1 MKKYLN
7 QIQKIALA
15 VLLSLL
21 TFGSAFAQA
30 ETAKI
35 KDGTI
40 SNGAS
45 KAVNG
50 AIFELESN
58 NKGML
63 ISRLSTAQRNAIP
76 IANLSNGLLVYNT
89 NTNCF
94 DYWDALRLQ
103 WLSMCGTP
111 PPAVFDISAVECAA
125 ITANGTYKQGVALSG
140 DNTMTIPVTVTQPG
154 TYTISATTANGYYFE
169 ASGSF
174 PNANSYELTLR
185 GTGKPNTGYAT
196 GDAGDVVSLVL
207 NGKVSTCTP
216 NIYVEKANVDFSVNC
231 ASIVASGSYNIGLG
245 LTAANKLTVSINVTN
260 LGFWNMSTNTVNGY
274 SFSGQGTFTATGIQT
289 VELTGTGTPLASG
302 TNNFN
307 ISSNANTPAAASC
320 SGIPVVVAPVA
331 YTMNCAAATQSG
343 SYMQNVAL
351 NAASNTITLPVNVTA
366 TGSTTISTN
375 TINGVSF
382 SSGPIVLTALGI
394 QDIVLK
400 GSGTPLT
407 GATAALTVTGTP
419 GVAATCSVDLVI
431 ASQPTA
437 YTMTCSGIATAG
449 AYSPGTVMTAT
460 NTMTI
465 PVTVAYAGGWTA
477 TTDTVNGVS
486 FSGSGT
492 FSTTGGGQSIT
503 LTASGAPLAG
513 GTYSFA
519 ITTNSATIGSCTK
532 SITFAYPTVNI
543 LGLGS
548 SSAYY
553 PGSGSSSYTVKALLT
568 SNANFGFTGT
578 VPTNPFMFI
587 DGGTNDGTALKNL
600 INTNK
605 IDIIIIGYNYTP
617 NSASIAILKDFVAT
631 KKGVVIQTQENDY
644 AGAQNLIN
652 SISGGSINVGAGS
665 STHINPIVGL
675 SGNPIINGPFGNLS
689 SGKYLGAD
697 VGTTHANVGN
707 VPANMTVLATS
718 SSDASK
724 GYVIMHNTLGYIFC
738 GDGGLLGGNVTETST
753 DRYPAKITA
762 TGLPIS
768 KPYTSGVSV
777 DNSTF
782 YANMMA
788 WAIKYVQTN
797 TDKIY
802 LVK

>member
-382 SSGPIVLTALGI
+382 SSGPIVLTALGV

-431 ASQPTA
+431 ASQPVD
-437 YTMTCSGIATAG
+437 YTMSCSGSTSAG
-449 AYSPGTVMTAT
+449 TYAPKVVMNAA
-460 NTMTI
+460 NTITI
-465 PVTVAYAGGWTA
+465 PVTVKYVGDWNI
-477 TTDTVNGVS
+477 TTNTVNGIS
-486 FSGSGT
+486 FSGTGT
-492 FSTTGGGQSIT
+492 FTTTGGGQSVI
-503 LTASGAPLAG
+503 LTASGTPISG
-513 GTYSFA
+513 GPYTYN
-519 ITTNSATIGSCTK
+519 ITTNSATPGSCTK
-532 SITFAYPTVNI
+532 AITFTYRTMNV
-543 LGLGS
+543 LGLGGGTYQPATAGTTQS
-548 SSAYY
+548 S
-553 PGSGSSSYTVKALLT
+553 KAILAST
-568 SNANFGFTGT
+568 ANFGPTGK
-578 VPTNPFMFI
+578 VQSDPIKIF
-587 DGGTNDGTALKNL
+587 DGGYNYGVALKNL
-600 INTNK
+600 IDTNK
-605 IDIIIIGYNYTP
+605 IDIIVIGYNYIPDIPTR
-617 NSASIAILKDFVAT
+617 ATLDDFVKN
-631 KKGVVIQTQENDY
+631 KKGVLIHSQEYNDDST
-644 AGAQNLIN
+644 AALINLICESSSV
-652 SISGGSINVGAGS
+652 SISASG
-665 STHINPIVGL
+665 TTFTNPVLNISDPL
-675 SGNPIINGPFGNLS
+675 LNGPFGDIRGTNLGS
-689 SGKYLGAD
+689 D
-697 VGTTHANVGN
+697 VNNSVYAKGIPSNVT
-707 VPANMTVLATS
+707 ALATNKN
-718 SSDASK
+718 DASK
-724 GYVIMHNTLGYIFC
+724 VFAFRHNTLGYVFV
-738 GDGGLLGGNVTETST
+738 GDSGWTAGDTSNAAL
-753 DRYPAKITA
+753 DIWPAKNSAGQPVTKA
-762 TGLPIS
+762 
-768 KPYTSGVSV
+768 YYDGVTV
-777 DNSTF
+777 YNSIM
-782 YANMMA
+782 YANAIA
-788 WAIKYVQTN
+788 WAIQYAQQN
-797 TDKIY
+797 
-802 LVK
+802 VKN